1 MSIVSGESA
10 IGSIGLAMALTRRQG
25 NPYKLKVEAIPRAE
39 KLPKGKLGYTADNLY
54 FRVKQPVTLSFFLS
68 HATAYKED
76 YNYVHILALPINSI
90 LQIPCDQATE
100 VESTTRPSTSFVHR
114 VRPRQSPHSPA
125 SRNCATLGDI

>member
-1 MSIVSGESA
+1 MSMVSGELA
-10 IGSIGLAMALTRRQG
+10 IGSKGLAMALSTRQG
-25 NPYKLKVEAIPRAE
+25 ETLQLTMEANVRE
-39 KLPKGKLGYTADNLY
+39 HYLRGKLGYTADNLY

>member
-39 KLPKGKLGYTADNLY
+39 NYLGGKLGYTADNLY

-76 YNYVHILALPINSI
+76 YIYVHVIGLPLNSFFELKRSAVCI
-90 LQIPCDQATE
+90 KAGISISHD
-100 VESTTRPSTSFVHR
+100 S
-114 VRPRQSPHSPA
+114 
-125 SRNCATLGDI
+125 